1 MDSMKR
7 ILGKSNIEIS
17 GIGMGCWAIGGPVWL
32 DGRPDGYGIV
42 DNEGSKKAIRQG
54 VAMGVNFFDTSD
66 VYGTGH
72 SERILGEA
80 LKGVRDKVVI
90 GTKFGYT
97 YNEDIRHITGKYVSP
112 EYIRWALEQSL
123 RRLQTDYID
132 LYTIHV
138 GSIPEE
144 QMPVVMNTLDGLQE
158 KGLIRAYCWS
168 TSELRCA
175 EYFAHKSNGVA
186 LMHTLNVFTCPDRM
200 LQLCEKNN
208 LASINIFPL
217 AMGMLSGKFNVN
229 TVMDSNEVRGS
240 GHSWVKYFENGK
252 PKQEYLDRLDALRE
266 ILTSQGRTLVQ
277 GALAWIWAKG
287 DYTIPIPGFKTV
299 EQVIE
304 NARAMDFGPLTNAQ
318 MVEIEAIVR
327 ESSSH

>member
-1 MDSMKR
+1 MKR
-7 ILGKSNIEIS
+7 ILGKSRIEIS
-17 GIGMGCWAIGGPVWL
+17 AIGMGCWAIGGPFWL
-32 DGRPDGYGIV
+32 DGRSDGYGTV
-42 DNEGSKKAIRQG
+42 DDEISKKAIRQG

-72 SERILGEA
+72 SESILGEA
-80 LKGVRDKVVI
+80 LKGLRDKVII

-97 YNEDIRHITGKYVSP
+97 YNEEIRHITGKYIAP
-112 EYIRWALEQSL
+112 EYIRWACEQSL

-138 GSIPEE
+138 GSIPDE
-144 QMPVVMNTLDGLQE
+144 QMPIVMDTLDGLQE

-168 TSELRCA
+168 TSDLRCA
-175 EYFAHKSNGVA
+175 EYFVHKSNGAA
-186 LMHTLNVFTCPDRM
+186 LMHSLNVFTCPDQL

-217 AMGMLSGKFNVN
+217 AMGMLSGKYNVN
-229 TVMDSNEVRGS
+229 TIMSTDEVRGS
-240 GHSWVKYFENGK
+240 GHSWVKYFQDGK
-252 PKQEYLDRLDALRE
+252 PKEEYLKRLDALRE

-287 DYTIPIPGFKTV
+287 NYTIPIPGFKTV
-299 EQVIE
+299 EQVVE
-304 NARAMDFGPLTNAQ
+304 NAIAMEFGPLTSTQ
-318 MVEIEAIVR
+318 MAEIEIILTEHSR
-327 ESSSH
+327 E